1 MKIYLDDVRRAP
13 DGYIWTRSVNET
25 KDLIVQLE
33 ESGEK
38 IEVLDLDHDLGEFS
52 VDGGDAINLLDFLV
66 ERGTFYPVVLHTANP
81 VGRANME
88 RLIRRFWGG

>member
-88 RLIRRFWGG
+88 RVIRRFWGG

>member
-1 MKIYLDDVRRAP
+1 LKIYLDDVRRAP

-52 VDGGDAINLLDFLV
+52 VDSGDAINLLDFL
-66 ERGTFYPVVLHTANP
+66 L
-81 VGRANME
+81 GRINASFVFVARSEGDCQHQPQHNA
-88 RLIRRFWGG
+88 